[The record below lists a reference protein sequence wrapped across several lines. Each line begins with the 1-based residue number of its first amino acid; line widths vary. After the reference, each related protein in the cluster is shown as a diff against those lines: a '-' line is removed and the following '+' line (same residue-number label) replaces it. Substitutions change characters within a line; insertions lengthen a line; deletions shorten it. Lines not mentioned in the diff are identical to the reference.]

1 MLKFINYIPL
11 ALTYFLPFA
20 LLTGPAIPD
29 ILIVTIS
36 ISFILRSFY
45 AKDFYWTELPIV
57 RIFAL
62 LWLSL
67 IFISFFSYNKVLS
80 FSDSIIFVRF
90 FIFAIAISYWIIT
103 DVKKAKVL
111 FLIVF
116 ISICILLIDGI
127 FQLLTYST
135 EHGFGSSIFGF
146 KAFVYGRMTGPFNDE
161 IIGSYIAKFFF
172 MSLLFIYLI
181 KNEKLKQFIFFIF
194 FNLGF
199 LVVFFSGERMALA
212 TLLLGS
218 VILLINK
225 ELRVKIFFNLLVCFL
240 IIFLSGQFHKSFND
254 FKIIEDQPEH
264 LGKVLVKEFPCSD
277 DISKSCNKIIKVQ
290 PSFLKV
296 INNFDSSVYFAIYNS
311 AIKMWLDNP
320 FTGIGLNNFEFV
332 CESLA
337 KYKLNSKNYGECSA
351 HPHNFY
357 LQWLTEGGIFIFLL
371 FIIFVIKLIYP
382 TVHIINNLSSS
393 IAFAS
398 LVTVL
403 WPFMSTGSLLKNHH
417 GIQVFFVISLCFIII
432 KHKNEL

>member
-29 ILIVTIS
+29 ILIVIIS

-45 AKDFYWTELPIV
+45 TKDFYWINLPIV
-57 RIFAL
+57 KIFSI

-67 IFISFFSYNKVLS
+67 IFISFFSYNKILS

-90 FIFAIAISYWIIT
+90 FIFAIAISYWIIK
-103 DVKKAKVL
+103 DVKKAKIL
-111 FLIVF
+111 FFIVF
-116 ISICILLIDGI
+116 ISICILIIDGS
-127 FQLLTYST
+127 FQLLTYSS
-135 EHGFGSSIFGF
+135 EYGFGQSIFGF
-146 KAFVYGRMTGPFNDE
+146 KAFIYGRMTGPFDDE
-161 IIGSYIAKFFF
+161 IIGAYIAKFFF
-172 MSLLFIYLI
+172 ISLLFIYLI

-218 VILLINK
+218 IILLINK
-225 ELRVKIFFNLLVCFL
+225 ELRVKIFYNLLVCFL
-240 IIFLSGQFHKSFND
+240 IIFLSSNFHKSFND
-254 FKIIEDQPEH
+254 FKILEDQPEH
-264 LGKVLVKEFPCSD
+264 LGKVIIKEFPCSD
-277 DISKSCNKIIKVQ
+277 NISKSCNKIMKVQ

-296 INNFDSSVYFAIYNS
+296 INNFDNSVYFAIYSS

-320 FTGIGLNNFEFV
+320 FTGVGLNNFEFV
-332 CESLA
+332 CENMD
-337 KYKLNSKNYGECSA
+337 KYKLNTKNYSECSA

-357 LQWLTEGGIFIFLL
+357 LQWLIEGGIFVFLIF
-371 FIIFVIKLIYP
+371 IVFVIKLIFP
-382 TVHIINNLSSS
+382 TISIIKNLSSS
-393 IAFAS
+393 IAFTS

-417 GIQVFFVISLCFIII
+417 GIQVFFVISLCFILT